1 MNTYD
6 KIHANETKIE
16 AKLAEIEALK
26 RKNEALMKSQQ
37 PEVIWNE
44 KFAGNIAILCSKTHE
59 EATVTCALI
68 NKVLY
73 VEKGIVH
80 VDVAWFA
87 AIDIEHASCSYS
99 AGKSDYVV
107 DTSKI
112 DIELVDDENDAEYVT
127 KFVEFAKT
135 FVDTYTK
142 EAMAIAE
149 QEKHV

>member
-1 MNTYD
+1 MKN
-6 KIHANETKIE
+6 IIETKVSDE
-16 AKLAEIEALK
+16 EIK
-26 RKNEALMKSQQ
+26 KIKNNQKKE
-37 PEVIWNE
+37 EEEIVFHNDENE
-44 KFAGNIAILCSKTHE
+44 GMDKAGIKNHE

-107 DTSKI
+107 DTNKI

-142 EAMAIAE
+142 EAMVIAE